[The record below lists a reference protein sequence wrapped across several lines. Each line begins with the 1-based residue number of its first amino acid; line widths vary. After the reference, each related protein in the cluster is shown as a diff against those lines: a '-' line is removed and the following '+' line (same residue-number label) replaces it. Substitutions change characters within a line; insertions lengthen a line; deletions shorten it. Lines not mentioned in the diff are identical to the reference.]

1 MLKLLKVTV
10 PSSHTLQFY
19 IHFLWEHMKEMRL
32 SQDLD
37 LGTHFFFEHK
47 KENVETPSFW

>member
-1 MLKLLKVTV
+1 
-10 PSSHTLQFY
+10 
-19 IHFLWEHMKEMRL
+19 MKEMRL

-47 KENVETPSFW
+47 KENVETPLFW